1 MTITD
6 RILSSS
12 DRLKLLAADKLK
24 LPATLLI
31 TGVSIAGASFIGLNA
46 GDVLAT
52 HIMQDDVANQIY
64 NAMYGAV
71 AGSVLGYAISHFSIK
86 KIANKIRSLV
96 EPVDGNINRISA
108 ERLYKNF
115 VDITMH
121 SKHKDVYEKD
131 LINRIASTATERKI
145 SEINEFLSAQTD
157 PQAKKMSSKLNDAY
171 ATNFAGKLLKIAS
184 QAEVKQTGLGL
195 KVQHSSQSLGDFIA
209 KTGLDQIKSKA
220 YVKALEDIKEMQPL
234 IKPIH
239 VMEAMA
245 ADVASTMPKE
255 AINEL
260 RIELMQSAPA
270 ELVEEALESVELLHQ
285 RKEPTL
291 GSIYDISIEDENTRQ
306 TPRLCL

>member
-12 DRLKLLAADKLK
+12 DRLKLLAAEKLK

-31 TGVSIAGASFIGLNA
+31 TGISIAGASFIGLNA
-46 GDVLAT
+46 AELLAT

-86 KIANKIRSLV
+86 KIASKVRSLV

-131 LINRIASTATERKI
+131 LINRVASTATEHKI
-145 SEINEFLSAQTD
+145 SEINEFLSEQTD

-171 ATNFAGKLLKIAS
+171 ATKFAGKLLKIAS
-184 QAEVKQTGLGL
+184 QAEAKQTGLGL
-195 KVQHSSQSLGDFIA
+195 KVQRSSQSLGEFIA

-220 YVKALEDIKEMQPL
+220 YVKTLEDIKEMQPL
-234 IKPIH
+234 IKPIDI
-239 VMEAMA
+239 MEALA
-245 ADVASTMPKE
+245 ADVVSTLPKE
-255 AINEL
+255 AINGI

-270 ELVEEALESVELLHQ
+270 PLVEDALESIEMLSQ
-285 RKEPTL
+285 RKEPML
-291 GSIYDISIEDENTRQ
+291 GSVYDISIEDRGARQ
-306 TPRLCL
+306 TPQLCL